1 MVYVDDGIF
10 LGKDNTRL
18 KKVIPKIQETGLNI
32 EDQGHPADYVG
43 INIKK
48 SRSRSY
54 EFTQHT
60 LINAIISDVNL
71 TDPKVKPVPAK
82 VSMPL
87 HAFED

>member
-1 MVYVDDGIF
+1 MVYVDGSIF
-10 LGKDNTRL
+10 FGKDNIQL
-18 KKVIPKIQETGLNI
+18 KKIIPKIQETGLNI
-32 EDQGHPADYVG
+32 EDQVHPADYVG

-48 SRSRSY
+48 LRSRSY

-60 LINAIISDVNL
+60 LINAVISDVNL
-71 TDPKVKPVPAK
+71 TDPKVKPMPAK